1 MSIILLT
8 GCATGN
14 SHQNTKLPYQVIPS
28 TGANYSLP
36 NSTKPSSNL
45 KDSNP
50 SSNYS
55 PAFNYLSPKS
65 DYSSIPPRSTSSSHS
80 NASESPSLPTN
91 IAKPYEYILCQPQII
106 HPQFQVVIAI
116 LCEAIIEKMVLMS
129 EDTRDAD
136 NKKTLHFLM

>member
-8 GCATGN
+8 GCAPGN

-91 IAKPYEYILCQPQII
+91 IAKPYEYTVPASNYTSPVSGGNC
-106 HPQFQVVIAI
+106 HSVRGYYRKNGTYVRGH
-116 LCEAIIEKMVLMS
+116 
-129 EDTRDAD
+129 TRCR
-136 NKKTLHFLM
+136 